1 MAPPRVPCST
11 PPMRRCTM
19 PSVSPEVGSTRRSRS
34 TPPPLFKPGVEPL
47 YTLTRRTLRFFT
59 LALFTA
65 LLALA
70 GCQTAPPKGLSAAQI
85 AVLKQQGFELTDEG
99 WAFGLSGKVLFGSD
113 VESLNSQSTEIV
125 QRIGKALLGVGIE
138 RVRVDGHT
146 DASGK
151 ETYNQQLS
159 LRRAKSVRNV
169 LTAVGMK
176 EENIKL
182 QGLGSTE
189 PVASNDT
196 AAGRTENRRVSI
208 VVIAD

>member
-1 MAPPRVPCST
+1 MFSIARV
-11 PPMRRCTM
+11 M
-19 PSVSPEVGSTRRSRS
+19 
-34 TPPPLFKPGVEPL
+34 
-47 YTLTRRTLRFFT
+47 FFT
-59 LALFTA
+59 LLVA
-65 LLALA
+65 LLALG
-70 GCQTAPPKGLSAAQI
+70 GCQTPPPKGLTPAQV

-113 VESLNSQSTEIV
+113 VETLNPPSTEIV

-151 ETYNQQLS
+151 EIYNQQLS
-159 LRRAKSVRNV
+159 LRRAKSVATV
-169 LTAVGMK
+169 LVGVGMK
-176 EENIKL
+176 EQNVQL
-182 QGLGSTE
+182 RGLGSGE

>member
-1 MAPPRVPCST
+1 MFST
-11 PPMRRCTM
+11 ARFIFLTVL
-19 PSVSPEVGSTRRSRS
+19 VS
-34 TPPPLFKPGVEPL
+34 
-47 YTLTRRTLRFFT
+47 
-59 LALFTA
+59 
-65 LLALA
+65 LLALS
-70 GCQTAPPKGLSAAQI
+70 GCQTAPPKGLTPAQV

-113 VESLNSQSTEIV
+113 VETLNKPSTEIV

-159 LRRAKSVRNV
+159 LRRAKSVATV
-169 LTAVGMK
+169 LIGVGMK
-176 EENIKL
+176 EENIQL
-182 QGLGSTE
+182 RGLGSSE
-189 PVASNDT
+189 PVASNAT

-208 VVIAD
+208 VVSAD

>member
-1 MAPPRVPCST
+1 LFSTVRV
-11 PPMRRCTM
+11 
-19 PSVSPEVGSTRRSRS
+19 
-34 TPPPLFKPGVEPL
+34 LFI
-47 YTLTRRTLRFFT
+47 TLFV
-59 LALFTA
+59 A
-65 LLALA
+65 LLALS
-70 GCQTAPPKGLSAAQI
+70 GCQTAPPKGLTPAQI
-85 AVLKQQGFELTDEG
+85 AVLKQQGFALTDEG

-113 VESLNSQSTEIV
+113 VESLNPASTEIV

-138 RVRVDGHT
+138 RVRIDGHT

-159 LRRAKSVRNV
+159 LRRAKSVATV
-169 LTAVGMK
+169 LTGVGMK
-176 EENIKL
+176 EQNIQL
-182 QGLGSTE
+182 RGLGSSE

>member
-1 MAPPRVPCST
+1 MFSTARV
-11 PPMRRCTM
+11 
-19 PSVSPEVGSTRRSRS
+19 
-34 TPPPLFKPGVEPL
+34 LFI
-47 YTLTRRTLRFFT
+47 TLLV
-59 LALFTA
+59 A
-65 LLALA
+65 LLALS
-70 GCQTAPPKGLSAAQI
+70 GCQTAPPQGLTPAQI

-113 VESLNSQSTEIV
+113 VESLNKPSTEIV
-125 QRIGKALLGVGIE
+125 ERIGKALLGVGIE

-159 LRRAKSVRNV
+159 LRRAKSVGKV
-169 LTAVGMK
+169 LTGVGMK
-176 EENIKL
+176 EENVQL
-182 QGLGSTE
+182 RGLGSSE
-189 PVASNDT
+189 PVVPNTT